1 VDPALKNCLGEKHRR
16 RYLAAIVAVL
26 ARLLPTHH
34 TQPLLRIITTSAA
47 DKDIMYDRMVRYSV
61 STDIRRSSPQRIF
74 IFLNIA
80 RKHIS
85 S

>member
-1 VDPALKNCLGEKHRR
+1 MLKRIQMEKNRR

-47 DKDIMYDRMVRYSV
+47 EKHILYDRMVRYTV
-61 STDIRRSSPQRIF
+61 TTDIRRSSPQRIF
-74 IFLNIA
+74 LF
-80 RKHIS
+80 
-85 S
+85 